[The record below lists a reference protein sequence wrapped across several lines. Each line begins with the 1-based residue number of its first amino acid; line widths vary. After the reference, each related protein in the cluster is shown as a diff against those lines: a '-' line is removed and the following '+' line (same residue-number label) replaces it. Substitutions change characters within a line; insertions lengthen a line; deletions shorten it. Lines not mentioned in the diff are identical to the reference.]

1 MCNRF
6 LGSSFVGEESD
17 RQGNMDYEI
26 QRCTRHCST
35 SGRELLPGEP
45 FYSALVTE
53 GAELCRLD
61 YAADAWQGP
70 PENTIGWWKSE
81 IPDPKNRRMHWA
93 PNDVM
98 LQFFDELGGQP
109 DEQGGQPDELGGQPD
124 EQGGQPDEQGGQP
137 DEQGGQPDERG
148 GQPDRRA
155 MKYVLSLLLV
165 RRRVMRLEE
174 NETDERGNPLLVL
187 YCPRRD
193 ATYKV
198 PAVVPDQPTAE
209 KIQDELTR
217 LLE

>member
-1 MCNRF
+1 MCSRF
-6 LGSSFVGEESD
+6 LGSSLAGEESD
-17 RQGNMDYEI
+17 RRGNMDYEI

-35 SGRELLPGEP
+35 SGRELLPGEAV
-45 FYSALVTE
+45 YSALVAE
-53 GAELCRLD
+53 GAELRRLD
-61 YAADAWQGP
+61 YAADAWQAP

-109 DEQGGQPDELGGQPD
+109 DK
-124 EQGGQPDEQGGQP
+124 
-137 DEQGGQPDERG
+137 
-148 GQPDRRA
+148 RA

-174 NETDERGNPLLVL
+174 NETDEQGNPLMVL

-209 KIQDELTR
+209 KIQDELAQ
-217 LLE
+217 LLK

>member
-1 MCNRF
+1 
-6 LGSSFVGEESD
+6 
-17 RQGNMDYEI
+17 MDYEI

-45 FYSALVTE
+45 FYSALVAE

-70 PENTIGWWKSE
+70 PENAIGWWKSE

-98 LQFFDELGGQP
+98 LQFFDELSGQP
-109 DEQGGQPDELGGQPD
+109 DEPSGQPDEPSEEPD
-124 EQGGQPDEQGGQP
+124 K
-137 DEQGGQPDERG
+137 
-148 GQPDRRA
+148 RA

-174 NETDERGNPLLVL
+174 NETDEQGNPLMVL

-198 PAVVPDQPTAE
+198 PAVVPDPPTAE
-209 KIQDELTR
+209 KIQDELAQ
-217 LLE
+217 LLN

>member
-1 MCNRF
+1 
-6 LGSSFVGEESD
+6 
-17 RQGNMDYEI
+17 MDYEI

-35 SGRELLPGEP
+35 SGRELLPGEA
-45 FYSALVTE
+45 FYSALVAE

-98 LQFFDELGGQP
+98 LQFFDELSGQP
-109 DEQGGQPDELGGQPD
+109 DEPSGEPDEPSSEPD
-124 EQGGQPDEQGGQP
+124 EPSSEPDEPSGEP
-137 DEQGGQPDERG
+137 DK
-148 GQPDRRA
+148 RA

-174 NETDERGNPLLVL
+174 NETDEQGNPLMVL

-193 ATYKV
+193 VTYKV
-198 PAVVPDQPTAE
+198 PAVVPDPPTAE
-209 KIQDELTR
+209 KIQDELAQ
-217 LLE
+217 LLN